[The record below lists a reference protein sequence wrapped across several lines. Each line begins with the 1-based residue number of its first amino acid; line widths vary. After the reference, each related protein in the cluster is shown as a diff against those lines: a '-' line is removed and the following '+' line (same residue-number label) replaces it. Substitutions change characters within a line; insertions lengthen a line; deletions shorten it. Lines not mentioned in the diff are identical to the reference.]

1 MLGIETLKIVYFAR
15 LREAIGQGEEQLEKP
30 GNVTT
35 TGELKAWLMERGEP
49 WASALA
55 GKRVLVAVDQEHAHY
70 DDEITNDSEV
80 AFFPPVTGG

>member
-1 MLGIETLKIVYFAR
+1 MKIVYFAR
-15 LREAIGQGEEQLEKP
+15 LREAIGQAEETIETPQGIE
-30 GNVTT
+30 TA
-35 TGELKAWLMERGEP
+35 GELKEWLMNRGEP

-70 DDEITNDSEV
+70 QDAITDASEV

>member
-1 MLGIETLKIVYFAR
+1 MKIVYFAR
-15 LREAIGQGEEQLEKP
+15 LREAIGQAEEIIETPQGIE
-30 GNVTT
+30 TA
-35 TGELKAWLMERGEP
+35 GELKEWLMNRGEP

-70 DDEITNDSEV
+70 QDAITDASEV

>member
-1 MLGIETLKIVYFAR
+1 MKIVYFAR
-15 LREAIGQGEEQLEKP
+15 LREAIGQAEETIETPQGVE
-30 GNVTT
+30 TA
-35 TGELKAWLMERGEP
+35 GELKKWLMNRGEP

-70 DDEITNDSEV
+70 QDAITDASEV

>member
-1 MLGIETLKIVYFAR
+1 MKIVYFAR
-15 LREAIGQGEEQLEKP
+15 LREAIGQAEETIETPQGVE
-30 GNVTT
+30 TA
-35 TGELKAWLMERGEP
+35 GELKEWLMNRGEP

-70 DDEITNDSEV
+70 QDAITDASEV